1 MAFQGGVHVNAS
13 GVFTD
18 EAATAIAA
26 QITSQI
32 SAWEAQFFN
41 QERRQLPDTIKPLN
55 DQMTAQTGRID
66 GHCRQSA
73 HPSQE

>member
-13 GVFTD
+13 SVFTD

-32 SAWEAQFFN
+32 SAWEAQFVN
-41 QERRQLPDTIKPLN
+41 QERRTLLDTIGPLG
-55 DQMTAQTGRID
+55 D
-66 GHCRQSA
+66 
-73 HPSQE
+73 